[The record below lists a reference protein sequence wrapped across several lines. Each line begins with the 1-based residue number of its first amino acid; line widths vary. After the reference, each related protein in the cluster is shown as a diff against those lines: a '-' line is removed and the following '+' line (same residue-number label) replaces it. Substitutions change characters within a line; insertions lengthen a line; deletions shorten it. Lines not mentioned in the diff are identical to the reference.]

1 MSDSP
6 TPETDAARLCGYGY
20 FSGALVP
27 VERKCYEKDPDG
39 DVVFYEVAEK
49 LERERD
55 EARGECNEAQDGWS
69 RALDERDEAR
79 EELARVRKELVAAN
93 RGAET
98 NAKVNQGLCSR
109 LAEAE
114 RERDSAWEELAAVAQ
129 RLSLWEGAVM
139 QMKKQ
144 LSFALPFRTEEAK

>member
-1 MSDSP
+1 MSDAP
-6 TPETDAARLCGYGY
+6 TPETDA
-20 FSGALVP
+20 
-27 VERKCYEKDPDG
+27 EKINKRDTYLLPETSEWI
-39 DVVFYEVAEK
+39 VTAEFAEK
-49 LERERD
+49 LELQRD
-55 EARGECNEAQDGWS
+55 S
-69 RALDERDEAR
+69 AL
-79 EELARVRKELVAAN
+79 EELARVRKELVYAN

-144 LSFALPFRTEEAK
+144 LSFALPFRTGEAK